1 MEKIPAP
8 KGVSW
13 GTTNVSKDKW
23 IDLSKMYKTASGKAV
38 ENLSCIL
45 YNSLGE
51 EVAYPL
57 KGTVVVQKKPRKTR
71 YTSWTLD
78 GRENTLPQISQIDSE
93 SYNLV
98 EA

>member
-13 GTTNVSKDKW
+13 GTTNVPKDKW
-23 IDLSKMYKTASGKAV
+23 LDLSKMYKTASGKTV
-38 ENLSCIL
+38 ESLSCIL

-57 KGTVVVQKKPRKTR
+57 KGTVVLCKHPRKTR

-78 GRENTLPQISQIDSE
+78 GRENTLPQISNIDSE

-98 EA
+98 EV